1 MIETPEGFSAF
12 LIEKLAQERAYAEA
26 RMRATC
32 RITRP
37 GATVTDDNGDTS
49 TPSTF
54 VYEGKC
60 QLVDFN
66 AHPSTP
72 DVGGASVVVNQPRVL
87 LPVSAA
93 VNQPNDLV
101 EILTDPDN
109 PGLIGLVVVVN
120 AIRRKAQEKS
130 RHLICSDFQSGVAR
144 IEPEEAP

>member
-1 MIETPEGFSAF
+1 MIETPEGFAAF
-12 LIEKLAQERAYAEA
+12 LIEKLAQERLYAEA

-37 GATVTDDNGDTS
+37 GLTVTDDSGDTS

-66 AHPSTP
+66 SHPSTP
-72 DVGGASVVVNQPRVL
+72 DVGGASVIVSQPRVL
-87 LPVSAA
+87 LPVAA
-93 VNQPNDLV
+93 PKNHPHDLV
-101 EILTDPDN
+101 EVLADPDN
-109 PGLIGLVVVVN
+109 PDVVGVQVVVN

-130 RHLICSDFQSGVAR
+130 RHLICSDFQAGVVPVL
-144 IEPEEAP
+144 PEEAP